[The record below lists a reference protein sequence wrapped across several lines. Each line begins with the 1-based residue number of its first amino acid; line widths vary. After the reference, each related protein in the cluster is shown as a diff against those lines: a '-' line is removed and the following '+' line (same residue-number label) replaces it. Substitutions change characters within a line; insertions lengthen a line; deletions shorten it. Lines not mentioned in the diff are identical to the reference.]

1 MQFLILAAG
10 MGRRLKRYTRD
21 NTKCMVEVNG
31 KKIITYL
38 LENIEHIHSNFKPVN
53 RIVIGIGYEGRKLKD
68 FVGTEY
74 HGIPILYVENPDY
87 DKTNN
92 IYSLWLTREYFR
104 EEDTVLLESD
114 LIFEDKILER
124 LVSDP
129 YPNLA
134 VVARYE
140 NWMDGTVTLLDE
152 DDNILNFISKSEF
165 SYGSAREYFK
175 TVNIY
180 KFSKDFINTFYLP
193 FLEAYSKAYGN
204 NEYYEQVLKVLIFI
218 RDSGLKALRLGGERW
233 YEIDDAQDLDIASCL
248 FQKKEK
254 RLQSFQERYGGY
266 WRFPQVLDYCYLVN
280 PYFPPPR
287 YLEEY
292 KYNLETLLKE
302 YPSGQRIHKIL
313 AGNFWGVNENYLLV
327 GNGAAELIKALT
339 QHLPGSVGCVYP
351 TFNEYPERIPEDRL
365 VRFFSDPSRDYRY
378 ALEDLKEWIDQVDS
392 LILINPD
399 NPTGNFISQDGVEEL
414 LEYAGK
420 EGKTLVVDE
429 SFVDF
434 AAAERRFTLLYD
446 DSLEKYPHLVVMK
459 SISKSFGVAGLRLGI
474 LASSNS
480 ELLEKI
486 FPELSIWNINSFAE
500 YFLQSI
506 VRYKKDY
513 FEACNKIRR
522 ERERFSDLLAQIPGL
537 KVFPSEAN
545 YLLCEL
551 TGSRTSSELAEL
563 LLEIHGIFIKDLKGK
578 TGFDESKQYIRLA
591 IRTEA
596 ENDLLTAALE
606 GLT

>member
-1 MQFLILAAG
+1 

-38 LENIEHIHSNFKPVN
+38 LESIQNIHRNFKPVD
-53 RIVIGIGYEGRKLKD
+53 RIVIGIGYEGQKLKD

-74 HGIPILYVENPDY
+74 RGIPVLYVENPDY

-92 IYSLWLTREYFR
+92 IYSLWLTRDYFR
-104 EEDTVLLESD
+104 EADTVLLESD

-124 LVSDP
+124 LVDSPD
-129 YPNLA
+129 PNLA

-152 DDNILNFISKSEF
+152 ENNILNFISKSEF
-165 SYGSAREYFK
+165 SYGSAGEYFK

-218 RDSGLKALRLGGERW
+218 RDSGLKALRLHDEKW

-248 FQKKEK
+248 FQKKET
-254 RLQSFQERYGGY
+254 RLKSFQQRYGGY

-280 PYFPPPR
+280 PYFPPPK

-292 KYNLETLLKE
+292 TYNLGTLLKE
-302 YPSGQRIHKIL
+302 YPSGQKIHKIL
-313 AGNFWGVNENYLLV
+313 AGNYWGVNDDYLLV

-339 QHLPGSVGCVYP
+339 EHLPGRIGCIYP
-351 TFNEYPERIPEDRL
+351 TFNEYPERIREERL
-365 VRFFSDPSRDYRY
+365 VRFCADPKKDFRY
-378 ALEDLKEWIDQVDS
+378 GLDDLKGWLDQVDS

-399 NPTGNFISQDGVEEL
+399 NPTGNFLPQRDMEEL
-414 LEYAGK
+414 LKYAREK
-420 EGKTLVVDE
+420 EKTLMVDE

-434 AAAERRFTLLYD
+434 AVETDRFTLID
-446 DSLEKYPHLVVMK
+446 DYILEDFPNLLVMK
-459 SISKSFGVAGLRLGI
+459 SISKSFGVAGLRLGV
-474 LASSNS
+474 LASGNT
-480 ELLEKI
+480 ELLGKVY
-486 FPELSIWNINSFAE
+486 PELSIWNINSFAE

-513 FEACNKIRR
+513 SEACNRIQK
-522 ERERFSDLLAQIPGL
+522 ERERFSGLLSDIPYL
-537 KVFPSEAN
+537 NVFPSEAN
-545 YLLCEL
+545 YLLCEI
-551 TGSRTSSELAEL
+551 TDTRTSTELAEL
-563 LLEIHGIFIKDLKGK
+563 LLDRYWIFIKDLKGK
-578 TGFDESKQYIRLA
+578 TGFDGSGQYIRLA
-591 IRTEA
+591 IRTQA
-596 ENDLLTAALE
+596 ENDRLLAALGE
-606 GLT
+606 LT